1 MRSRA
6 LAALG
11 LSLALSLIAASGP
24 ADPAPGGA
32 PAAPV
37 RPRMTVNGIP
47 DTGQFLPDTALLGRV
62 AGIPITVREFVETY
76 YAAYAPDR
84 PATDSAGRVEWLQ
97 SMVNKEILARVARTV
112 NYQPDFAERS
122 TLRAYQQR
130 VLANVLYQRQIS
142 DSVQVRQSD
151 VRALFERTKLEYHVE
166 RILCASRSQADTA
179 WRGLTSGRLAWKDA
193 MRRYDVARADSLPG
207 GDLGWVN
214 LVTMAPDMAFAV
226 SEMKVGTLTR
236 PIADRD
242 GWNLVKLIATRP
254 GPTLDWSVL
263 QRPLTNKVRLHEE
276 SRRIETLNQ
285 RLRETAGMVYDDAN
299 IVWASSH
306 FQPTRSTTDEGGLL
320 NIHFTTR
327 LPVFSPADT
336 GRVLARTHDGT
347 LTLSRFV
354 YELGQISAMKRPSV
368 DTPEGFRDEI
378 DTIVLEGYRAR
389 LARDL
394 GLDRD
399 PLAVKLI
406 EKRLEQ
412 VQVEHLYQDSIEAR
426 VQTTPEE
433 LRRYYDAKPAQFTTY
448 PKARYAMFVRPGK
461 ASADSLVERL
471 KTKPDVEALVAAT
484 PRLNGLKVATIK
496 EESDQD
502 HGPYHALLFEE
513 LKPGQSS
520 VDGPDMKGQYA
531 VIHLMSFD
539 PGHLL
544 SFAEARGYAEDAV
557 RAQRSEQML
566 KALIAR
572 HSRGV
577 PITLYPER
585 VNAVRLVDPASADR
599 LAERE

>member
-1 MRSRA
+1 MKSRA
-6 LAALG
+6 LTAPG
-11 LSLALSLIAASGP
+11 LLLALSLFAAWAP

-32 PAAPV
+32 TAAPV
-37 RPRMTVNGIP
+37 RQRMTVNGIP

-84 PATDSAGRVEWLQ
+84 PATDSAGRVEWLH
-97 SMVNKEILARVARTV
+97 SMVDKEILARVAHKV

-122 TLRAYQQR
+122 TLRAYEQR

-151 VRALFERTKLEYHVE
+151 VRALYEHTKLDYHVQ
-166 RILCASRSQADTA
+166 RILVASRSQADTA

-193 MRRYDVARADSLPG
+193 VRRYNTARNDSIPD

-214 LVTMAPDMAFAV
+214 LVSMAPDMAFAV
-226 SEMKVGTLTR
+226 AEMKAGTVTR
-236 PIADRD
+236 PLADRD
-242 GWNLVKLIATRP
+242 GWNLVKLIGTRP
-254 GPTLDWSVL
+254 GALLDWSVM
-263 QRPLTNKVRLHEE
+263 QRPLANKVRLRQE
-276 SRRIETLNQ
+276 SQRITTLNQ
-285 RLRETAGMVYDDAN
+285 RLRETAGLVYDDAN

-306 FQPTRSTTDEGGLL
+306 FKPTRSTSDEGGIL
-320 NIHFTTR
+320 NIHFSTT

-336 GRVLARTHDGT
+336 GRVLARTKDGALT
-347 LTLSRFV
+347 LTRFV
-354 YELGQISAMKRPSV
+354 YEFSQISPMKRPSV
-368 DTPEGFRDEI
+368 DTPEGFRDQI
-378 DTIVLEGYRAR
+378 DTIVLEGYRAQM
-389 LARDL
+389 ARDL

-406 EKRLEQ
+406 GKRLEGIQ
-412 VQVEHLYQDSIEAR
+412 VQHLYQDSIEAR

-448 PKARYAMFVRPGK
+448 PKG
-461 ASADSLVERL
+461 SADSLVELL

-484 PRLNGLKVATIK
+484 PKLNGLKVATIK

-502 HGPYHALLFEE
+502 HGTYHALLFEE

-544 SFAEARGYAEDAV
+544 PFTEARGYAEDAV
-557 RAQRSEQML
+557 RAQRSEEML
-566 KALIAR
+566 RTFITR

-585 VNAVRLVDPASADR
+585 VNAVRLMDPAAQERLADR
-599 LAERE
+599 E